1 MSIGL
6 VLIHFGGHVVW
17 SSYHCGCVFQ
27 CVLKNLRN
35 PKISKFQHSLVGQ
48 EDILRLDV
56 PMQYLISMDIVN
68 RNSHLDKPIYDNLFR
83 EVFLLLLVLLDM
95 MAQVSLFQN
104 VELK

>member
-1 MSIGL
+1 
-6 VLIHFGGHVVW
+6 
-17 SSYHCGCVFQ
+17 
-27 CVLKNLRN
+27 
-35 PKISKFQHSLVGQ
+35 
-48 EDILRLDV
+48 
-56 PMQYLISMDIVN
+56 MQYLISMDIVN